1 MINTPRNC
9 FITVL
14 INMRP
19 LEKTEG
25 EFKNGQS
32 RDTGNNVF
40 KTQDEDKQNKTHKTK
55 KMRSTRPYNNPR
67 VNVLTKRK

>member
-1 MINTPRNC
+1 MINIPRNC

-14 INMRP
+14 INIRP
-19 LEKTEG
+19 LEKTEE

-67 VNVLTKRK
+67 VNVLTKMK

>member
-14 INMRP
+14 INIRP

-40 KTQDEDKQNKTHKTK
+40 KTQDEDKQNKHIKQN
-55 KMRSTRPYNNPR
+55 R
-67 VNVLTKRK
+67 

>member
-1 MINTPRNC
+1 MINIPRNC

-14 INMRP
+14 INIRP

-25 EFKNGQS
+25 EFNNGQS

-40 KTQDEDKQNKTHKTK
+40 KTQDEDKQNTTYTAK